1 MTLRILVH
9 TGEGQGARTA
19 RGGRGTEAQDPNA
32 DKSEAWV
39 MPLIVPA
46 VVLLMRLRSTYYR
59 TGGDNYPREIS
70 GYLFICAP

>member
-46 VVLLMRLRSTYYR
+46 VLLLMRL
-59 TGGDNYPREIS
+59 
-70 GYLFICAP
+70 